1 MADCVAQP
9 LVLSPQPL
17 GTALPHATGVPR
29 PADFD
34 LRSHVGQLFDVTQD
48 LICVIGFDNRTRYL
62 NSSWEEV
69 LGYSHDELMSKPIVE
84 NVHPDDRASTFA
96 DMQKVRAGTPT
107 RCFENRYRCRNG
119 SYKWISWSAT
129 ASATDQ
135 CFYVSGK
142 DITESKRSREHLL
155 RLAQAL
161 QNSSEMICMGDST
174 GRAVFVN
181 QTLLDASGYRLD
193 EMLGMP
199 LTDTLLSN
207 ANPAALAEKIHQAVF
222 RDGKWRGECLQR
234 CKYGPDLSVSLS
246 IGLIKDPDGHITG
259 SYGISH
265 DITERKRAE
274 RELAERTNFLNSLI
288 RNCPVGIAAIDVD
301 HRVKLC
307 NPAFEKTFEYREQE
321 ILGRRLYELLTTPEI
336 RHEVDTSKLRFA
348 ERKTTHTVTKRAR
361 SDRTLVDVE
370 AYSVP
375 LGTPEEPAGAVVLYQ
390 DITERKRIEQQLRQ
404 AQKMEAVGQL
414 AGGIAHDFNNLLMV
428 ILGYSAVLAEDTNI
442 AEDTQKKIAEISK
455 AGHRAASLTRQ
466 LLTFSRKQVLEPKV
480 LNLNSVIEDIKKML
494 KRLISED
501 ITLVTD
507 LQEGLGYIKA
517 DQGQIEQV
525 IINLAVNARDA
536 MPKGGTLSIKTSNVD
551 LPEGHLSRDPMSPGE
566 YVQITVS
573 DTGVGMDATTQSR
586 AFEPFFTTKEQ
597 GKGTGLGLAT
607 VYGVVK
613 QSDGF
618 VSLTSEL
625 GRGTTFQIFFP
636 RVADPNRKPTRQ
648 PARDFSSRGSET
660 ILLVED
666 DDALRELILSA
677 LSRAG
682 YTVIEAANGLEGL
695 RIAQQ
700 KAGAIDLVLTDV
712 VMPGMRGTRMVE
724 QISAAHPGTKIL
736 YMSGYSEF
744 AGGHEEILKQG
755 RSLLQKPF
763 ELGALMTEIRA
774 ALRPPAKLSS
784 V

>member
-1 MADCVAQP
+1 MSNGVAQP
-9 LVLSPQPL
+9 PEPSPQCL
-17 GTALPHATGVPR
+17 DRSAPHASELPR

-34 LRSHVGQLFDVTQD
+34 LLTHVGQLFDVTQD

-62 NSSWEEV
+62 NSSWEGV
-69 LGYSHDELMSKPIVE
+69 LGYSRDELMSKPLVE
-84 NVHPDDRASTFA
+84 NVHPEDREATFA
-96 DMQKVRAGTPT
+96 DMHKVRAGTST
-107 RCFENRYRCRNG
+107 KCFENRYRCKNG

-129 ASATDQ
+129 ASTKDH

-142 DITESKRSREHLL
+142 DVTESKQSPEHLL

-161 QNSSEMICMGDST
+161 QNSSEMICMGDSM
-174 GRAVFVN
+174 GRALFVN
-181 QTLLDASGYRLD
+181 QTLLDASDYQLD
-193 EMLGMP
+193 EILEKP
-199 LTDTLLSN
+199 LTDTFLSK
-207 ANPAALAEKIHQAVF
+207 ANPVTLAEEIHHAVF
-222 RDGKWRGECLQR
+222 RHGNWRGECLQR
-234 CKYGPDLSVSLS
+234 CKHGPDLPVSLS
-246 IGLIKDPDGHITG
+246 MGLIKDADGRVTG

-265 DITERKRAE
+265 NMTDRKRAE
-274 RELAERTNFLNSLI
+274 LELAERTDFLNSLI
-288 RNCPVGIAAIDVD
+288 RNCPVGVAAIDVD

-307 NPAFEKTFEYREQE
+307 NPAFERTFEYREQD
-321 ILGRRLYELLTTPEI
+321 ILGRPLYELLTTPEI
-336 RHEVDTSKLRFA
+336 RHEVNTNKLRFA
-348 ERKTTHTVTKRAR
+348 EGKTTHTVTKRAR
-361 SDRTLVDVE
+361 SDGTLVDVE

-375 LGTPEEPAGAVVLYQ
+375 LGTPENPAGAVVLYQ

-442 AEDTQKKIAEISK
+442 ADDTRKKIAEISK
-455 AGHRAASLTRQ
+455 AAHRAASLTRQ

-480 LNLNSVIEDIKKML
+480 LTLNSVIEDVKKML

-507 LQEGLGYIKA
+507 LEKGLGCIKA

-525 IINLAVNARDA
+525 IVNLAVNARDA
-536 MPKGGTLSIKTSNVD
+536 MPNGGTLTIKTSNIE
-551 LPEGHLSRDPMSPGE
+551 LPEGHLSRDPASPGE
-566 YVQITVS
+566 YVRLTVS
-573 DTGVGMDATTQSR
+573 DTGIGMDAATQSR

-618 VSLTSEL
+618 VSLTSET
-625 GRGTTFQIFFP
+625 GHGTTFHIFFP
-636 RVADPNRKPTRQ
+636 RVADPNRKP
-648 PARDFSSRGSET
+648 PKKSERDFSSRGSET

-695 RIAQQ
+695 RIARE

-712 VMPGMRGTRMVE
+712 VMPGMRGTQMAE
-724 QISAAHPGTKIL
+724 EISAAYPNAKIL
-736 YMSGYSEF
+736 YMSGYSEC
-744 AGGHEEILKQG
+744 AGGHEDILKQG
-755 RSLLQKPF
+755 RSLLEKPF
-763 ELGALMTEIRA
+763 ELGTLTTEIRA
-774 ALRPPAKLSS
+774 ALRAPAKL
-784 V
+784 